1 MARIIIEGLDAD
13 VLEGRALRTT
23 AGDAKAANGNY
34 FSQMVTPLG
43 LAIPIYTATAIVGG
57 LPIWNPAD
65 SGVIVRLVRF
75 TTNRV
80 SGTAAVNS
88 FNLMART
95 QMGSNVA
102 TAHEITAFAET
113 KPISGRL
120 SEINALAGRGGGA
133 ATQVRSSNA
142 GTVTI
147 VAGVAEEAVRG
158 LGGSGVEA
166 DATANGISRIDHLFH
181 GSVDVY
187 PGTMVWVAGRL
198 ASVALYNSCIEW
210 EEVPV

>member
-1 MARIIIEGLDAD
+1 M
-13 VLEGRALRTT
+13 
-23 AGDAKAANGNY
+23 
-34 FSQMVTPLG
+34 
-43 LAIPIYTATAIVGG
+43 
-57 LPIWNPAD
+57 
-65 SGVIVRLVRF
+65 
-75 TTNRV
+75 
-80 SGTAAVNS
+80 
-88 FNLMART
+88 
-95 QMGSNVA
+95 
-102 TAHEITAFAET
+102 
-113 KPISGRL
+113 
-120 SEINALAGRGGGA
+120 
-133 ATQVRSSNA
+133 
-142 GTVTI
+142 TI